1 MAGCGADAAP
11 YFRVFNPVAQ
21 GRKFDQ
27 SGAYVRRWVA
37 ELARVDDAA
46 IHARW
51 DASPL
56 TLAAAGMR
64 LDVVYP
70 APLGDH
76 DAARRRALDTFATL
90 PKRG

>member
-1 MAGCGADAAP
+1 VAGCGADAP

-21 GRKFDQ
+21 GRKFDP
-27 SGAYVRRWVA
+27 SGAHVRRWVA
-37 ELARVDDAA
+37 ELARVDDA

-64 LDVVYP
+64 LGAVYP

-76 DAARRRALDTFATL
+76 DAARRRALDAFATL

>member
-1 MAGCGADAAP
+1 VAGCGADAAP

-21 GRKFDQ
+21 GRKLDP
-27 SGAYVRRWVA
+27 SGAHVRRWVP

-46 IHARW
+46 IHAPW
-51 DASPL
+51 DASQL

-64 LDVVYP
+64 LGVVYP
-70 APLGDH
+70 APLVDH
-76 DAARRRALDTFATL
+76 DAARRRALDAFATL